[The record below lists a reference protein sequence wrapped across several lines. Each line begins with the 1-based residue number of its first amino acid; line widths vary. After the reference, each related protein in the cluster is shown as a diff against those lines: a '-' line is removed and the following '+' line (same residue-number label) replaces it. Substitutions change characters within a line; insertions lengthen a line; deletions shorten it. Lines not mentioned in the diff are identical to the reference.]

1 MRRTLMT
8 LTALLVL
15 SASGLAAQTKLPDT
29 PQGRLTAAF
38 LAAVNAKDEMAL
50 ARFQEANFSQAA
62 LDRRPTEERLSK
74 NRELRELGTLT
85 AVSVV
90 SSSATAVT
98 LTITASNQPGLTLT
112 LVVSFTGGDSP
123 KIDTI
128 SLTA

>member
-1 MRRTLMT
+1 MRRTLMALTT
-8 LTALLVL
+8 LVVV
-15 SASGLAAQTKLPDT
+15 SASGLAAQTRLPDT
-29 PQGRLTAAF
+29 PQGKLTAAF

-62 LDRRPTEERLSK
+62 LNRRPTGERLAK

-112 LVVSFTGGDSP
+112 MIVSFTGGDSP
-123 KIDTI
+123 KIDAI
-128 SLTA
+128 QLTA